1 MRFLALKFVK
11 AMELRSAKMLR
22 YIQEFTEQY
31 NREHHDLVK
40 VQVDLHGV
48 GKDWLFANLYDDI
61 NIRQT
66 RVGEEHQ
73 VLRLVNSNFKGFL
86 QRLKE
91 LVDLEEKTRESDLE
105 GMINSE
111 KYRKAM
117 LSLFDFFGARDE
129 LDRSLIYHISQF
141 KKILKIAD
149 ERMNGPMKWFSGAT
163 SQTLAGMIGLA
174 DYKRR
179 LEEEKEYLMRRDEY
193 TFGIECM
200 DYLEKIQN
208 GANHGWTF

>member
-22 YIQEFTEQY
+22 YLQEFTEQY
-31 NREHHDLVK
+31 NREHHDLIK
-40 VQVDLHGV
+40 VQVELHGV
-48 GKDWLFANLYDDI
+48 GKDWLFANIYDDI

-73 VLRLVNSNFKGFL
+73 VLRLVNSNFRGFL
-86 QRLKE
+86 QRMKE
-91 LVDLEEKTRESDLE
+91 VVDLDEKPKESDLE
-105 GMINSE
+105 GMIESE
-111 KYRKAM
+111 KFRKAM
-117 LSLFDFFGARDE
+117 LNLFDFFGERDQ

-141 KKILKIAD
+141 KKILNIAN
-149 ERMNGPMKWFSGAT
+149 ERMNGPMNWFSGAT
-163 SQTLAGMIGLA
+163 CQTLSGMIGLG

-179 LEEEKEYLMRRDEY
+179 LEEEREFLMREGEY
-193 TFGIECM
+193 TFGVECL

-208 GANHGWTF
+208 KGLQEG

>member
-11 AMELRSAKMLR
+11 AMELRSAKMLH

-31 NREHHDLVK
+31 NREHHDLIK
-40 VQVDLHGV
+40 VQVELHGV

-61 NIRQT
+61 NIKQT

-73 VLRLVNSNFKGFL
+73 VLRLVNSNFKRFL
-86 QRLKE
+86 DKMKAV
-91 LVDLEEKTRESDLE
+91 VDLDEKSHEPDLD

-111 KYRKAM
+111 NYRKAM
-117 LSLFDFFGARDE
+117 LDLFDFFGERDQ
-129 LDRSLIYHISQF
+129 LDRTLIYHISQF

-149 ERMNGPMKWFSGAT
+149 ERMKGPMNWFSGAT
-163 SQTLAGMIGLA
+163 SQTLAGMIGLN

-179 LEEEKEYLMRRDEY
+179 LEEEREYLLHKGEY
-193 TFGIECM
+193 YFGVECM

-208 GANHGWTF
+208 RG

>member
-11 AMELRSAKMLR
+11 AMELRSAKMLH

-31 NREHHDLVK
+31 NREHHDLIK
-40 VQVDLHGV
+40 VQVELHGV

-61 NIRQT
+61 NIKQT

-73 VLRLVNSNFKGFL
+73 VLRLVNSNFKRFL
-86 QRLKE
+86 DKMKAV
-91 LVDLEEKTRESDLE
+91 VDLEEKSKEADLE
-105 GMINSE
+105 GMIESE

-117 LSLFDFFGARDE
+117 LDLFDFFGERDQ
-129 LDRSLIYHISQF
+129 LDRTLIYHISQF
-141 KKILKIAD
+141 KKILDIAN
-149 ERMNGPMKWFSGAT
+149 ERMNGPMKWFNGAT
-163 SQTLAGMIGLA
+163 CNSLAGMVGIS

-179 LEEEKEYLMRRDEY
+179 LEEDREFLIREGEYY
-193 TFGIECM
+193 FGVECL

-208 GANHGWTF
+208 KGLQEV

>member
-11 AMELRSAKMLR
+11 SMELRSAKMLR
-22 YIQEFTEQY
+22 YLQEFTKQY
-31 NREHHDLVK
+31 NREHHDLIK
-40 VQVDLHGV
+40 VEVELHGV

-73 VLRLVNSNFKGFL
+73 VLRLVNSNFRGFL
-86 QRLKE
+86 QRMKE
-91 LVDLEEKTRESDLE
+91 VVDLDEKPRESELE
-105 GMINSE
+105 GMIESE

-117 LSLFDFFGARDE
+117 LDLFDFFGERDQ
-129 LDRSLIYHISQF
+129 LDRTLIYHISQF
-141 KKILKIAD
+141 KKILNIAS
-149 ERMNGPMKWFSGAT
+149 ERMNGPMNWFTGAT
-163 SQTLAGMIGLA
+163 SNSLSGMIGLK

-179 LEEEKEYLMRRDEY
+179 LEEDKEYLLHRGEY
-193 TFGIECM
+193 TFGIECL

-208 GANHGWTF
+208 RGLQEG

>member
-22 YIQEFTEQY
+22 YLQEFTDQY
-31 NREHHDLVK
+31 NREHHDLIK
-40 VQVDLHGV
+40 VQVELHGV
-48 GKDWLFANLYDDI
+48 GKDWLFANIYDDI

-86 QRLKE
+86 QRMKDV
-91 LVDLEEKTRESDLE
+91 VDLDEKSREPDLD
-105 GMINSE
+105 GMIDSE
-111 KYRKAM
+111 NYRKAM
-117 LSLFDFFGARDE
+117 LSLFDFFGQRDE
-129 LDRSLIYHISQF
+129 LDRTLIYHISQF

-149 ERMNGPMKWFSGAT
+149 ERMKGPMNWFSGAT
-163 SQTLAGMIGLA
+163 CQTLSGMIGLN

-179 LEEEKEYLMRRDEY
+179 LDEEREFLMREGEY
-193 TFGIECM
+193 TFGVECL

-208 GANHGWTF
+208 KGLQEG

>member
-1 MRFLALKFVK
+1 MRFHALKFVK

-22 YIQEFTEQY
+22 YLQEFTEQY
-31 NREHHDLVK
+31 NREHHDLIK
-40 VQVDLHGV
+40 VQIELHGV

-61 NIRQT
+61 NIKQT

-86 QRLKE
+86 QRMKE
-91 LVDLEEKTRESDLE
+91 VVDLEEKTHESDLE
-105 GMINSE
+105 GMIESE

-129 LDRSLIYHISQF
+129 LNRNLIYHISQF

-149 ERMNGPMKWFSGAT
+149 ERMKGPMNWFSGAT
-163 SQTLAGMIGLA
+163 SQTLSGMVGLKY
-174 DYKRR
+174 YKDR
-179 LEEEKEYLMRRDEY
+179 LNEEKEYLMRKDEY
-193 TFGIECM
+193 TFGIECLN
-200 DYLEKIQN
+200 YLEKIQN
-208 GANHGWTF
+208 KGLQEG